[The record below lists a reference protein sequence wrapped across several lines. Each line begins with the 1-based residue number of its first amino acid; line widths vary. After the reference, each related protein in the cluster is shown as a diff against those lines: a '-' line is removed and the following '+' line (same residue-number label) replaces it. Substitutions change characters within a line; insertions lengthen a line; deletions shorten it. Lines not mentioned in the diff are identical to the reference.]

1 MNNTTKTDTNLA
13 PTVVWDIPTRL
24 FHWSL
29 ALLFFSAWV
38 TAEIGDNLM
47 DAHKLIGY
55 AILAL
60 ALFRWA
66 WGFVGSST
74 SRFSDFVRG
83 PKAAIAHIQEVKSGK
98 PVPHTGHN
106 PLGGWMVLALLLL
119 LLVQAG
125 TGLFAN
131 DDIMT
136 EGPLKHLVSDDA
148 SSLLTGI
155 HHLVFDGLL
164 VLVGLHVA
172 AILAYR
178 FRLKENLVLPMLTGH
193 KKLPSGSPKPRI
205 ASPWLAL
212 VLFLIATG
220 TVAALVNFV

>member
-1 MNNTTKTDTNLA
+1 MNDTSQTNSNA
-13 PTVVWDIPTRL
+13 SRTVVWDIPTRL

-60 ALFRWA
+60 VLFRWL
-66 WGFVGSST
+66 WGFAGSST
-74 SRFSDFVRG
+74 SRFSDFIHG
-83 PKAAIAHIQEVKSGK
+83 PLAAMAHLKEVKSGK
-98 PVPHTGHN
+98 PAPHAGHN

-136 EGPLKHLVSDDA
+136 EGPLKHLVSDEL
-148 SSLLTGI
+148 SSRLTGI

-178 FRLKENLVLPMLTGH
+178 FRLKENLVLPMLTGR
-193 KKLPSGSPKPRI
+193 KELPPGMPTPRI
-205 ASPWLAL
+205 ASTWLAL
-212 VLFLIATG
+212 ILFLLAAG
-220 TVAALVNFV
+220 GVAALINLI